1 MKKIITNNLK
11 TTIFFICIVLF
22 IFIAI
27 LLLRSKLILFDEFIY
42 KQLSKFTSLKIT
54 KFMKLCFSI
63 LFIFHNSY
71 GVCIM
76 INVFLTVILNLIL
89 KNIFMR
95 DRPNNL
101 RLIIESGYSFPSG
114 HSMASISLYGYL
126 MYLAHKKINNKL
138 LKTFIY
144 LILGNLILLVGISRI
159 YLGVHYAS
167 DVIAGFLISTAILLF
182 FIKITDK
189 YVKY

>member
-1 MKKIITNNLK
+1 
-11 TTIFFICIVLF
+11 
-22 IFIAI
+22 
-27 LLLRSKLILFDEFIY
+27 
-42 KQLSKFTSLKIT
+42 
-54 KFMKLCFSI
+54 
-63 LFIFHNSY
+63 
-71 GVCIM
+71 M